1 MFDLAER
8 FNRGM
13 RSATSLVVAL
23 LFVCC
28 PDMVSL
34 AADQALRAASY
45 KVSGT
50 TKQTRVD
57 IEFSRDPAMNWFLL
71 RAPYR
76 LVIDL
81 PLTEFAFDPASL
93 KAGGIVASVRYG
105 EADEGRSRVILTAKK
120 PFKVEK
126 VSIPVADA
134 DGKVPVSIELK
145 SASRNEFEAALAEQ
159 RTTTASTGS
168 AADALPAAPAD
179 DRFTVVVD
187 PGHGGI
193 DGGAKSANGTVEKAI
208 TLAFAQE
215 LKKKLEE
222 SGRYNVLLTRETDVF
237 IPLDARVAFARKHGA
252 RLFISIH
259 ADTIRVKGLRG
270 ATVYTVSDQA
280 SDAESAALA
289 DRENLADAM
298 GGIEIKEENQEVAD
312 ILVDLIRRETH
323 GFSVSF
329 ARTLLGE
336 LESTVKLINNP
347 HRHARFRVL
356 RAADVPSVLVE
367 LGYLSNV
374 EDEQQLNSPD
384 WRGKIADS
392 VVQAIS
398 AFTAGN
404 LQARE

>member
-1 MFDLAER
+1 MKAAVALVVTLLAV
-8 FNRGM
+8 FC
-13 RSATSLVVAL
+13 SATIGS
-23 LFVCC
+23 
-28 PDMVSL
+28 
-34 AADQALRAASY
+34 AADEALRAASY

-50 TKQTRVD
+50 TKQTRVE

-81 PLTEFAFDPASL
+81 PQTEFAFDPASL
-93 KAGGIVASVRYG
+93 KATGIVAGVRYG
-105 EADEGRSRVILTAKK
+105 EANEGRSRVILTAKK
-120 PFKVEK
+120 PFKVQK
-126 VSIPVADA
+126 VSIPTVAGS
-134 DGKVPVSIELK
+134 GKVTISIELK
-145 SASRNEFEAALAEQ
+145 SASRAEFDIALADQ

-168 AADALPAAPAD
+168 STESEAVTQAD

-193 DGGAKSANGTVEKAI
+193 DGGAKSANGTIEKSI
-208 TLAFAQE
+208 TLAFALE

-222 SGRYNVLLTRETDVF
+222 SGRYNVLLTREADVF

-289 DRENLADAM
+289 DRENLADAI
-298 GGIEIKEENQEVAD
+298 GGIEIKDENQEVAD

-336 LESTVKLINNP
+336 LANTVKLINNP

-356 RAADVPSVLVE
+356 RAPDVPSVLVE
-367 LGYLSNV
+367 LGYLSNAD
-374 EDEQQLNSPD
+374 DEEQLNSID
-384 WRGKIADS
+384 WRSKIADS
-392 VVQAIS
+392 VVEAVD
-398 AFTAGN
+398 AFAAGN
-404 LQARE
+404 LRAGG